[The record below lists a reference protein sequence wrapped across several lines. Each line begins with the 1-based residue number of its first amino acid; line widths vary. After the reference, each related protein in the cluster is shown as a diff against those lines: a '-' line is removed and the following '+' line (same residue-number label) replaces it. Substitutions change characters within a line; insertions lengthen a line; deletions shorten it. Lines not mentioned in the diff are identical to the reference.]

1 MRRFTVATCAIA
13 LSGWVGTTSA
23 LADPFDAVF
32 GTRWRWV
39 ESIDPISDAPV
50 RQAYVATV
58 DIADTVLGTE
68 EARVLLTCAGANA
81 SITVDWSFKAAGSAN
96 LVLEYRFDGQP
107 GRRLNARYVNRFRQ
121 QSTDA
126 GDVRRF
132 LADASMSKR
141 LVVRID
147 SDLSGPSSATFAA
160 GAGPDMAAR
169 FVAACPSAGE

>member
-1 MRRFTVATCAIA
+1 MVRFVIAAGVAAFC
-13 LSGWVGTTSA
+13 GWLGAGVA

-32 GTRWRWV
+32 GTRWRWS
-39 ESIDPISDAPV
+39 ESVDPISDAPV
-50 RQAYVATV
+50 KYAYVATV
-58 DIADTVLGTE
+58 DIADTVIGTE
-68 EARVLLTCAGANA
+68 EARVLLTCVGGKA

-96 LVLEYRFDGQP
+96 LVLEYRFDGRP
-107 GRRLNARYVNRFRQ
+107 GRRLNARYVNRYRQ

-132 LADASMSKR
+132 LADARMSKR
-141 LVVRID
+141 LVVRVD

-169 FVAACPSAGE
+169 FVAACSSAGE